1 MLREVLLLESNNPK
15 FASVVRAHDFLWL
28 SSVDG
33 VYKVGTFDLDEEAFS
48 KGPAQAANAYSEIV
62 RRLEE
67 CGVSGSAPIRIE
79 HATASQDW
87 RLQRM
92 ALWPNHFGLPTTAV
106 SQGYQGKMIRQNMIT
121 VGVVAAMP
129 NVAREL
135 ISPGPNSGRASR
147 VTRAADFVFII
158 GVRGEVLLSDG
169 TSCSDGLIE
178 HTEMHIDR
186 SMANIDF
193 HLAAAG
199 LSGKDLVRIDAF
211 LRSPQDAVLFR
222 KRMDA
227 YMKTTGGRF
236 SINAF
241 ACPLGGST
249 DIEISAIA
257 SCVSQGIT
265 KKSDVSK
272 TNLSVVSSGFG
283 FISTCLMDS
292 GNLIEASLPSTIDG
306 QFELG
311 LNVLKQRVSD
321 LGSNASIDDIVRLDI
336 FLTSPY
342 TRPVVE
348 ELLIE
353 AFNGSFV
360 PPVVW
365 HGSDL
370 PEGLQIDVS
379 AVIAIA

>member
-33 VYKVGTFDLDEEAFS
+33 VYKVGTFELDEEAFS

-222 KRMDA
+222 KRVDE

-257 SCVSQGIT
+257 SCMSQGIT
-265 KKSDVSK
+265 EKSDVSK
-272 TNLSVVSSGFG
+272 TNLSVISSGFG

-306 QFELG
+306 QFQFG
-311 LNVLKQRVSD
+311 LKVLKQRVSD
-321 LGSNASIDDIVRLDI
+321 LGSNAVLDDIVRLDI

-348 ELLIE
+348 KLLLE
-353 AFNGSFV
+353 AFNGSIV

-379 AVIAIA
+379 AVVAIA

>member
-33 VYKVGTFDLDEEAFS
+33 IYKVGTFDLDEEAFS
-48 KGPAQAANAYSEIV
+48 KGPAQAANAYSEVV

-67 CGVSGSAPIRIE
+67 CGVSGSAPVRIE

-129 NVAREL
+129 GVAREL

-227 YMKTTGGRF
+227 YMKNTGGRF

-265 KKSDVSK
+265 KDSDLRK
-272 TNLSVVSSGFG
+272 TNLSVISSGFG

-292 GNLIEASLPSTIDG
+292 GNLIESVLPSTIDG

-311 LNVLKQRVSD
+311 LKVLRQRVSN
-321 LGSNASIDDIVRLDI
+321 LGSNVDPDDIVRLDI
-336 FLTSPY
+336 FLASSY
-342 TRPVVE
+342 ARPVVE
-348 ELLIE
+348 KLLSE
-353 AFNGSFV
+353 AFDGSIV

-379 AVIAIA
+379 AVVAIA